1 MELLLERQSNLG
13 KNNDQI
19 TRIEE
24 TSSGNF
30 HVYHQTFYFICGTC
44 RNARN
49 EEREIGIQF
58 PRHVDKGRYIS
69 KGGRIIG
76 SEPDPWNIFG
86 TFLLDGTRP
95 SGTWLSPFV
104 LCSMC

>member
-1 MELLLERQSNLG
+1 MSSRFTALSFIPSKPLLIPSIGVITLQMEERIDGIAAGEAIESRQ

-30 HVYHQTFYFICGTC
+30 HVYHQTSYFICGTC

-49 EEREIGIQF
+49 EKRERDGL
-58 PRHVDKGRYIS
+58 RDRYTIS
-69 KGGRIIG
+69 AARTQRK
-76 SEPDPWNIFG
+76 
-86 TFLLDGTRP
+86 
-95 SGTWLSPFV
+95 V
-104 LCSMC
+104 H